1 MLSREL
7 GEIYSC
13 VGFVALIIAF
23 VGFYKFGKDTSAL
36 IWKKVFLGSGGLFAI
51 MLATDIAFGITPPSS
66 KPALPPS
73 KTETVAEKP
82 KPPKVQTPEESFY
95 KESYEAIEA
104 KTKMRA
110 TESWLLEYG
119 ERVTPDGNVD
129 THGFV
134 EFNNDGIKRQF
145 WLVFD
150 GKTRECL
157 RVKID
162 GDLIYSA
169 VGW

>member
-1 MLSREL
+1 MLSREM

-13 VGFVALIIAF
+13 VGGIALVIAA
-23 VGFYKFGKDTSAL
+23 VGFYKFGRDTNAL
-36 IWKKVFLGSGGLFAI
+36 MWKKIFLVSGGVFLI
-51 MLATDIAFGITPPSS
+51 MLLTDMVFGITSPTP
-66 KPALPPS
+66 KPAP
-73 KTETVAEKP
+73 KVETATEKP
-82 KPPKVQTPEESFY
+82 KPPKVQTPEQSFY
-95 KESYEAIEA
+95 AESYDALAA
-104 KTKMRA
+104 KTKLRV
-110 TESWLLEYG
+110 TDSWLLEYG
-119 ERVTPDGNVD
+119 ERVTPDDNVD

-134 EFNNDGIKRQF
+134 EFSDDGIKRQF

-162 GDLIYSA
+162 GDLIYSV

>member
-1 MLSREL
+1 MLSREA

-13 VGFVALIIAF
+13 VGFIALIIAA
-23 VGFYKFGKDTSAL
+23 VGFYKFGRDTSAL
-36 IWKKVFLGSGGLFAI
+36 MWKKIFLVGSGVFVV
-51 MLATDIAFGITPPSS
+51 MLLADLVFGIVPPTP
-66 KPALPPS
+66 KPAP
-73 KTETVAEKP
+73 KVETVSEKP
-82 KPPKVQTPEESFY
+82 QPPKVETPEQSFY
-95 KESYEAIEA
+95 AESYDALAA
-104 KTKMRA
+104 KTNRRV
-110 TESWLLEYG
+110 TDSWLFEYG

-134 EFNNDGIKRQF
+134 EFSNDGIKRQF

-162 GDLIYSA
+162 DDLIYS
-169 VGW
+169 VGGW

>member
-1 MLSREL
+1 MLSREA
-7 GEIYSC
+7 GEVYAFITIA
-13 VGFVALIIAF
+13 ALVIAI
-23 VGFYKFGKDTSAL
+23 VSARKPVQNGSNEFRDK
-36 IWKKVFLGSGGLFAI
+36 ICLGSFGLFVVMFAAD
-51 MLATDIAFGITPPSS
+51 MVFGIRPPTP
-66 KPALPPS
+66 KPAP
-73 KTETVAEKP
+73 KVETVTEKP
-82 KPPKVQTPEESFY
+82 KPPKVQTPEQSFY
-95 KESYEAIEA
+95 AESYDALAA
-104 KTKMRA
+104 KTKLRV
-110 TESWLLEYG
+110 TDSWLLEYG

-134 EFNNDGIKRQF
+134 EFSDDGIKRQF

-162 GDLIYSA
+162 GDLIYSV